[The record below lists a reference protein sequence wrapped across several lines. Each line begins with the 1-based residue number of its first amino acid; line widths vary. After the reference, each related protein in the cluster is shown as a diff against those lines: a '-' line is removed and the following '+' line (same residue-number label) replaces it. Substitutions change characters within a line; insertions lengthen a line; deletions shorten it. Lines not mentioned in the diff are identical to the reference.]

1 MEDNN
6 HIDELFRKGLNQN
19 FPVDENLWAQV
30 ESQLPAQGGK
40 SGLWVFNLN
49 SLALLAILSI
59 SMVLKSDTI
68 EKTKE
73 ISESAI
79 TSELTQTKT
88 NENPLKET
96 QQFTAIPGNE
106 SQLKKLNQKEIYDK
120 TNIVEKVKV
129 LEESNNTIGQ
139 GLRNESSK
147 TNNDQ
152 LTKSIFLNKPNKS
165 ATTPEQK
172 ETVLADFSMLDFIST
187 GELFPLNTNL
197 NMQPIDKKNFWTATR
212 KPYYYYELE
221 VNKSLE
227 LSKSIS
233 GLPSEVENYKTERE
247 SGGTN
252 TNFGLNLLTDY
263 KYFQLGV
270 GIRYSRYTEGLRYT
284 VDAAG
289 IGYDIS
295 FDTTYSIVNGSFNS
309 NGEPVLLIKRE
320 IERIETEKGTTV
332 KQNVHFRNEFE
343 RLQVPLLIGIH
354 KNYGRFYGNLRAS
367 ILINYSI
374 QQTGAYVGN
383 DLNQINNFEASEQ
396 INQFTIGN
404 GYAASLGYS
413 LNEFVVIG
421 TRFNYETDLT
431 SFTKD
436 YKSRFSQYGLGF
448 WMMWKPR

>member
-6 HIDELFRKGLNQN
+6 HIDELFRTGLNQN

-30 ESQLPAQGGK
+30 ESHLPAK
-40 SGLWVFNLN
+40 SGRKGLWIFNLN

-59 SMVLKSDTI
+59 SMVLKSDTV
-68 EKTKE
+68 EE
-73 ISESAI
+73 SQVSSESSLA
-79 TSELTQTKT
+79 SEEKGFKQIESTELKT
-88 NENPLKET
+88 FDL
-96 QQFTAIPGNE
+96 
-106 SQLKKLNQKEIYDK
+106 
-120 TNIVEKVKV
+120 EKVRNTPES
-129 LEESNNTIGQ
+129 EESIAISNPREINEAIIEPENKHAATESIATTKHSVKNKSVVGVNN
-139 GLRNESSK
+139 
-147 TNNDQ
+147 
-152 LTKSIFLNKPNKS
+152 LTKLSPDADQNQAEEAELGVLN
-165 ATTPEQK
+165 
-172 ETVLADFSMLDFIST
+172 FIS
-187 GELFPLNTNL
+187 GAELFPLNTNL
-197 NMQPIDKKNFWTATR
+197 NMHPIDKNNFWSATR

-221 VNKSLE
+221 VNKSLD

-233 GLPSEVENYKTERE
+233 GLPTEVENYKTERE

-263 KYFQLGV
+263 KNFQFGV

-320 IERIETEKGTTV
+320 IERIETEKGITV
-332 KQNVHFRNEFE
+332 KQNVLFRNEFE
-343 RLQVPLLIGIH
+343 RLQIPLMVGIH

-367 ILINYSI
+367 ILLNYSI

-413 LNEFVVIG
+413 LNEFVVVG

-436 YKSRFSQYGLGF
+436 YSSKFSQYGVGF
-448 WMMWKPR
+448 WMMWRPR